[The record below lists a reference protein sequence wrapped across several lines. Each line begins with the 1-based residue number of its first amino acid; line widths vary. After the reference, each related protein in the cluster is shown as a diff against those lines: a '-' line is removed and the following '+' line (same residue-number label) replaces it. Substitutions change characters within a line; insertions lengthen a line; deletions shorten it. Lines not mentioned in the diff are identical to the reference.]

1 MKFRQVDMAIQA
13 RWAIDEKVMIF
24 LIELIL
30 NPPIAPIV
38 ADVITNKFI
47 MIELER
53 ENIRING
60 AIFCQVRRISPWIQ
74 LINSITWGNQKWVGA
89 IPDFTPRAIRIKLL
103 KELILLKGENLKVE
117 ILAKIKMDE
126 ASACVRKYLIDAS
139 EIAGEERI
147 KMIGIK
153 DIKLISKANHE
164 ISHEDE
170 EKTIEVLII
179 KIKIRRK
186 W

>member
-1 MKFRQVDMAIQA
+1 MAIQA

-60 AIFCQVRRISPWIQ
+60 AIFCQVRRISP
-74 LINSITWGNQKWVGA
+74 
-89 IPDFTPRAIRIKLL
+89 
-103 KELILLKGENLKVE
+103 
-117 ILAKIKMDE
+117 
-126 ASACVRKYLIDAS
+126 
-139 EIAGEERI
+139 
-147 KMIGIK
+147 
-153 DIKLISKANHE
+153 
-164 ISHEDE
+164 
-170 EKTIEVLII
+170 
-179 KIKIRRK
+179 
-186 W
+186 